1 MDLHIPSFVCNRKEG
16 GSMKTNILITS
27 AGQRVALV
35 KDFQETL
42 KRFYPDGKVYT
53 TDMNPKLA
61 PAAYVSDG
69 CFEVPRCTS
78 EDYIESLLTICLG
91 NGIGL
96 IVPTIDTE
104 LAILS
109 ANKEIF
115 AKQGITV
122 SVSDYDFVMMCRDKR
137 NTGEFFEKHGIRVP
151 KAIDKYHPTFPL
163 FAKPYDGSLSTNLHY
178 IKHAEDLTEEILND
192 PKLLFMEYIDKEVYK
207 EYTID
212 MYYGRDHKV
221 KCIVPRERIKIRAG
235 EINKGLTEKEPLTSY
250 LYERLETIDGCIGCI
265 CIQVF
270 LNPATGDVVGIE
282 INPRFGGGYPQ
293 TYAAG
298 GNYAEYLIRE
308 FFLGEEIVYKDDWK
322 DHLLM
327 LRYDDA
333 VYV

>member
-1 MDLHIPSFVCNRKEG
+1 MNH
-16 GSMKTNILITS
+16 NILITS

-35 KDFQETL
+35 RGFQETL
-42 KRFYPDGKVYT
+42 KRFFPDGKVFT

-91 NGIGL
+91 NKIGL

-122 SVSDYDFVMMCRDKR
+122 SVSDYEFIMMCRDKR

-151 KAIDKYHPTFPL
+151 KPIDKYHPTFPL

-178 IKHAEDLTEEILND
+178 IKNAEELTIEILED

-207 EYTID
+207 EYTVD
-212 MYYGRDHKV
+212 MYYGKDNKV

-235 EINKGLTEKEPLTSY
+235 EINKGLTEKEPLTQY
-250 LYERLETIDGCIGCI
+250 LYDRLETIEGCVGCI

-270 LNPATGDVVGIE
+270 LNPQTCDVVGIE

-298 GNYAEYLIRE
+298 GNYPENLIRE
-308 FFLGEEIVYKDDWK
+308 YFLGEEIKYKNDWK

>member
-1 MDLHIPSFVCNRKEG
+1 
-16 GSMKTNILITS
+16 MKSNIIITS
-27 AGQRVALV
+27 AGQRVSLV
-35 KDFQETL
+35 NDFQETL
-42 KRFYPDGKVYT
+42 RRFFPDGKVYT
-53 TDMNPKLA
+53 TDMNPRLA

-78 EDYIESLLTICLG
+78 EDYIESLLAICLS
-91 NGIGL
+91 NDIGL

-104 LAILS
+104 LAVLA
-109 ANKEIF
+109 ANRDVFI
-115 AKQGITV
+115 KQGIYV

-137 NTGEFFEKHGIRVP
+137 NTGAFFEKNGIRVP
-151 KAIDKYHPTFPL
+151 KPIDKYHPTFPL

-178 IKHAEDLTEEILND
+178 IKTAEELTDEIMND
-192 PKLLFMEYIDKEVYK
+192 PKLLFMECIDKEKYK
-207 EYTID
+207 EYTVD
-212 MYYGRDHKV
+212 MYYGRDHRV

-235 EINKGLTEKEPLTSY
+235 EINKGLTEKNPLTSY
-250 LYERLETIDGCIGCI
+250 LFERLETIEGCVGCI
-265 CIQVF
+265 CIQLF
-270 LNPATGDVVGIE
+270 LNPETDDVVGIE

-298 GNYAEYLIRE
+298 GNYPDYLIRE
-308 FFLGEEIVYKDDWK
+308 YFLGDEIDYFDGWK

>member
-1 MDLHIPSFVCNRKEG
+1 
-16 GSMKTNILITS
+16 MKNNILITS

-35 KDFQETL
+35 REFQETL
-42 KRFYPDGKVYT
+42 RRFFPDAKVFT

-91 NGIGL
+91 NNIGL

-104 LAILS
+104 LAILA
-109 ANKEIF
+109 ANKELF
-115 AKQGITV
+115 FKQGIVV

-178 IKHAEDLTEEILND
+178 IKNADELTKEILED

-207 EYTID
+207 EYTVD
-212 MYYGRDHKV
+212 MYYGKDHKV

-235 EINKGLTEKEPLTSY
+235 EINKGLTEKEPLTKY
-250 LYERLETIDGCIGCI
+250 LYDRLETIEGCVGCI

-270 LNPATGDVVGIE
+270 LNSQTNDVVGIE

-298 GNYAEYLIRE
+298 GNYPELLIRE
-308 FFLGEEIVYKDDWK
+308 YFLGEQVEYLDDWK